1 MGLKQVVKPLDE
13 VFDESLDTAIAPS
26 LGKVY
31 GYVTGAFKP
40 ETQVEA
46 VTLSLYGDPDRF
58 FSATYITEGMR
69 RVFEEILGA
78 LERGARGLI
87 VLPSLFGGGKTH
99 VLLALYHAFRKPEA
113 LLKAEPRD
121 VAEQL
126 YERVGRVAG
135 EGGVEVVVVDGD
147 YASYAPTPS
156 NPLKIGTYTV
166 HSVWGYI
173 AHYLGRYDDVRG
185 GDERFEAPP
194 VDRLEALFAGKR
206 ALILMDEILSGYA
219 LNLSGEQRRIL
230 LEFFRRLATAV
241 RGKRVAVIIAIPAY
255 YRAERGAVEVEEL
268 YRDLED
274 FIRGFFEAVRDQATI
289 IPPVKLE
296 AETGGDVVRILRKR
310 IFGKSDM
317 VVPSDVLAHYQ
328 GVYRLELF
336 PPVARRVEA
345 LRESYPFHPT
355 YIDTLLRHVAEKK
368 PKVFQRTRFAI
379 LVTRKAVR
387 RLWRSQR
394 NPDFI
399 HVWSVDL
406 EDEDISNAILGKL
419 LSEKDYRVYLNKLY
433 QVAGKFSQEERA
445 LGTLAKDLVTTVF
458 LRTFLYEGVPE
469 ATKAHPTE
477 SEVYWA
483 VYDRDYNVEPARLK
497 EVLERLIEDPDASY
511 IVREDSRV
519 YFTTLIEITEI
530 VRKRAEEA
538 LDREK
543 NKVLDKLKEVMR
555 GLLIAED
562 EPHSPFSKDYTSI
575 LTGEELWLGVR
586 PEDAPQHK
594 VVVYLGALDRTK
606 AENLTM
612 GYANYRNVVVAL
624 DAPDNDKRK
633 ELLTATAWLYVIDR
647 MLSEKELEKMFAGNE
662 FVKNVNKLK
671 LNDIRKKKVNTVVSL
686 VPKTFNRV
694 WYPAGDGVRDVTVS
708 SPKKSLLGNVRTALE
723 SRGVEKILKPEEVD
737 LQVFLG
743 RLAEAG
749 GRLDDWAQ
757 VSTVVDLFHRNPRLW
772 MASKSDI
779 LSVLKRLYENLDI
792 MVMREGGIYW
802 KNICEDDRSCHGGP
816 HPAVKDLRDLDLVAR
831 AEFKFGELLKKL
843 LENEGLSQV
852 QGGFVERLYY
862 LQVGDSMFRL
872 RDLLNTWG
880 REKLY
885 RAVKDPANRLIL
897 KTKFIERGFSIE
909 VEPEYKE
916 VRVGEDVEVKVHVSP
931 VGEFRE
937 RVILRVEA
945 GTVNPPDGI
954 PSFEATWRL
963 VAPGREGLY
972 EFKLEA
978 YSEGMKREAGLK
990 LKVIGEYEV
999 IDVEAPEYDPRPGD
1013 LIEEISGKSINL
1025 ILDVEE
1031 KLLSGLGTPLI
1042 TLDASW
1048 GKGKLQIKSHDAELN
1063 EIREV
1068 VKSLTYIKRDI
1079 DVAEITLKLADAK
1092 PLDESR
1098 VKKINASKGFYRG
1111 VRLRVK
1117 RKVVG

>member
-1 MGLKQVVKPLDE
+1 
-13 VFDESLDTAIAPS
+13 
-26 LGKVY
+26 
-31 GYVTGAFKP
+31 
-40 ETQVEA
+40 
-46 VTLSLYGDPDRF
+46 
-58 FSATYITEGMR
+58 MR

-78 LERGARGLI
+78 LERGAGGLI

-99 VLLALYHAFRKPEA
+99 VLLALYHAFRRPEA

-156 NPLKIGTYTV
+156 NPLKIGPYTV

-173 AHYLGRYDDVRG
+173 AHCLGRYDDLRG

-206 ALILMDEILSGYA
+206 DLILMDEILSGYA

-230 LEFFRRLATAV
+230 LEFFRRLAMAV
-241 RGKRVAVIIAIPAY
+241 RGRRAAVIIAIPAY
-255 YRAERGAVEVEEL
+255 YHAERGTVEVEEL

-274 FIRGFFEAVRDQATI
+274 LIRGFFEAVRDQATV

-310 IFGKSDM
+310 IFGKSDA
-317 VVPSDVLAHYQ
+317 VVPGDVLAHYQ
-328 GVYRLELF
+328 GIYRLELF
-336 PPVARRVEA
+336 PHTAKNVGA

-355 YIDTLLRHVAEKK
+355 YIDILLRHVAEKK

-387 RLWRSQR
+387 MLWRSQR
-394 NPDFI
+394 DPDFI

-406 EDEDISNAILGKL
+406 EDEDISNAIIGKL
-419 LSEKDYRVYLNKLY
+419 LSEKDYRVYLSKLY
-433 QVAGKFSQEERA
+433 QVAGKLFQEEK
-445 LGTLAKDLVTTVF
+445 TLAKDLITTVF

-497 EVLERLIEDPDASY
+497 AVLERLIEDPDASY

-530 VRKRAEEA
+530 VGKRAEDA
-538 LDREK
+538 LAREK
-543 NKVLDKLKEVMR
+543 SKLIERLREELSK
-555 GLLIAED
+555 LLTAKD
-562 EPHSPFSKDYTSI
+562 EPHSPFSEDYTLI
-575 LTGEELWLGVR
+575 RTGEELRLGLR
-586 PEDAPQHK
+586 PGDEPQHR
-594 VVVYLGALDRTK
+594 VVVYLGALDRAE
-606 AENLTM
+606 AENLIT
-612 GYANYRNVVVAL
+612 GYPNYRNVVVVL
-624 DAPDNDKRK
+624 DAPDEGKRK

-647 MLSEKELEKMFAGNE
+647 MLKENELETMFAGDE

-671 LNDIRKKKVNTVVSL
+671 LNDIRKKMVNTVVSL

-694 WYPAGDGVRDVTVS
+694 WYPAGDGVRDVTVLP
-708 SPKKSLLGNVRTALE
+708 PKKSLLGNVRTALE

-737 LQVFLG
+737 LKVFLG
-743 RLAEAG
+743 KLAEAG
-749 GRLDDWAQ
+749 GRLDEWIQ
-757 VSTVVDLFHRNPRLW
+757 VSTLVDLFYRNPRLW
-772 MASKSDI
+772 IASKSDI

-802 KNICEDDRSCHGGP
+802 KNVCEDGRSCHGGS
-816 HPAVKDLRDLDLVAR
+816 HPDVKDLRDLDLVAG
-831 AEFKFGELLKKL
+831 AESKFGVFMEKL

-872 RDLLNTWG
+872 RDLLDTWG

-885 RAVKDPANRLIL
+885 HTMKDPANRLIL

-909 VEPEYKE
+909 VKPEYKE
-916 VRVGEDVEVKVHVSP
+916 VRVGEDVEVKVRVSP

-937 RVILRVEA
+937 RVILRAKA

-954 PSFEATWRL
+954 PPFEVAWRL

-972 EFKLEA
+972 EFMLEA

-999 IDVEAPEYDPRPGD
+999 IEVEAPKYDPRPGD
-1013 LIEEISGKSINL
+1013 LIEEVSGKSINL
-1025 ILDVEE
+1025 VLDVEE

-1042 TLDASW
+1042 TLDANW
-1048 GKGKLQIKSHDAELN
+1048 GKGKLQIKSHEAELD

-1068 VKSLTYIKRDI
+1068 VKSLAHIKRDV
-1079 DVAEITLKLADAK
+1079 DVAGITLKLADVK
-1092 PLDESR
+1092 PLDESK
-1098 VKKINASKGFYRG
+1098 VKKINASKSFYGG

>member
-1 MGLKQVVKPLDE
+1 MGLKQVVKPLDD

-31 GYVTGAFKP
+31 GYATGAFKP
-40 ETQVEA
+40 ETQIEA

-58 FSATYITEGMR
+58 FSVTYITEGMR
-69 RVFEEILGA
+69 KVFEEVLGA

-99 VLLALYHAFRKPEA
+99 VLLALYHAFKKPEA

-135 EGGVEVVVVDGD
+135 EGRVEVVVVDGD

-156 NPLKIGTYTV
+156 NPLKIGPYTV

-173 AHYLGRYDDVRG
+173 AYCLGRYDDVRG

-194 VDRLEALFAGKR
+194 VDRLEALFAGKQ

-219 LNLSGEQRRIL
+219 LNLGGEQRRIL
-230 LEFFRRLATAV
+230 LEFFRRLAIAL
-241 RGKRVAVIIAIPAY
+241 RGKRVAVITAIPAY
-255 YRAERGAVEVEEL
+255 YHAERGAVEVEEL

-274 FIRGFFEAVRDQATI
+274 LIRGFFEAVREQATI
-289 IPPVKLE
+289 IPPVKLG

-310 IFGKSDM
+310 IFGKSDI
-317 VVPSDVLAHYQ
+317 VVPGNVLAHYQ
-328 GVYRLELF
+328 GIYKLELF
-336 PPVARRVEA
+336 PPVARNVEA

-394 NPDFI
+394 DPDFI

-419 LSEKDYRVYLNKLY
+419 LSEKDYRVYLSKLY
-433 QVAGKFSQEERA
+433 QVAGKLSQEERA
-445 LGTLAKDLVTTVF
+445 LAKDLVTTVF

-497 EVLERLIEDPDASY
+497 VVLERLIEDPDASY

-543 NKVLDKLKEVMR
+543 SKVLDRLKEELR
-555 GLLIAED
+555 KLLIAKD
-562 EPHSPFSKDYTSI
+562 EPYSPFSEDYTSI
-575 LTGEELWLGVR
+575 LTGEELRLGVR

-594 VVVYLGALDRTK
+594 VVVYLGALDRIE

-624 DAPDNDKRK
+624 DAPDDNRRK

-647 MLSEKELEKMFAGNE
+647 MLEENELKEMFAGNE
-662 FVKNVNKLK
+662 LVRRVNELK
-671 LNDIRKKKVNTVVSL
+671 LNDIRRKMVDTVKSL
-686 VPKTFNRV
+686 APKTFNRV
-694 WYPAGDGVRDVTVS
+694 WYPAGDGVRDVTVLP
-708 SPKKSLLGNVRTALE
+708 PKKSLLGNVRTALE
-723 SRGVEKILKPEEVD
+723 SRGVEKILKPEEVN

-743 RLAEAG
+743 KLAEAG
-749 GRLDDWAQ
+749 GRLDDWIQ
-757 VSTVVDLFHRNPRLW
+757 VSKLVDLFHRNPRLW
-772 MASKSDI
+772 IASKSDI

-792 MVMREGGIYW
+792 MVMREGSIYW
-802 KNICEDDRSCHGGP
+802 KNICSDDDPGCRGGP

-831 AEFKFGELLKKL
+831 AESKFGELLEEL

-872 RDLLNTWG
+872 KDLLNAWG

-885 RAVKDPANRLIL
+885 RIVKDPENRLIL

-916 VRVGEDVEVKVHVSP
+916 VRVEEDVEVKVRVSP
-931 VGEFRE
+931 AGEFRE
-937 RVILRVEA
+937 RVILRTEA
-945 GTVNPPDGI
+945 GTVNPLDGV
-954 PSFEATWRL
+954 PPFEVTWKL

-978 YSEGMKREAGLK
+978 YSENMKREARLK

-999 IDVEAPEYDPRPGD
+999 IEVEVPKYDPRPGD
-1013 LIEEISGKSINL
+1013 LIEEVSGKSINL
-1025 ILDVEE
+1025 VLDVEE

-1042 TLDASW
+1042 TLDANW
-1048 GKGKLQIKSHDAELN
+1048 GKGKLQIKSHEAELN

-1068 VKSLTYIKRDI
+1068 VKSLTHIKRDI
-1079 DVAEITLKLADAK
+1079 DIAGITLKLADAK

-1098 VKKINASKGFYRG
+1098 VKKINASKSFYGG

-1117 RKVVG
+1117 RKVVR

>member
-78 LERGARGLI
+78 LERGAGGLI

-121 VAEQL
+121 VAGQL
-126 YERVGRVAG
+126 YERVGRVDG

-173 AHYLGRYDDVRG
+173 AHCLGRYDDVRG

-230 LEFFRRLATAV
+230 LEFFRRLAMAV
-241 RGKRVAVIIAIPAY
+241 RGRRVAVIIAIPAY
-255 YRAERGAVEVEEL
+255 YHAERGAVEVEEL

-274 FIRGFFEAVRDQATI
+274 LIRGFFEAVRDQATI
-289 IPPVKLE
+289 IPPVKLG

-310 IFGKSDM
+310 IFGKSDV
-317 VVPSDVLAHYQ
+317 VVPGDVLAYYQ
-328 GVYRLELF
+328 GIYGLELF
-336 PPVARRVEA
+336 PPVARHVEA
-345 LRESYPFHPT
+345 LKESYPFHPT

-394 NPDFI
+394 DPDFI

-406 EDEDISNAILGKL
+406 EDEDISNAVLGKL
-419 LSEKDYRVYLNKLY
+419 LSEKDYRVYLSKLY
-433 QVAGKFSQEERA
+433 QVAGKLFQEEKA
-445 LGTLAKDLVTTVF
+445 LAKDLITTVF

-483 VYDRDYNVEPARLK
+483 VYDRDYNVEPARLTA
-497 EVLERLIEDPDASY
+497 VLERLIEDPDASY

-530 VRKRAEEA
+530 VGKRAEDA
-538 LDREK
+538 LAREK
-543 NKVLDKLKEVMR
+543 SKLIERLKKEL
-555 GLLIAED
+555 GELLTAKD
-562 EPHSPFSKDYTSI
+562 EPHSPFSEDYALI
-575 LTGEELWLGVR
+575 RTGEELRLGLR
-586 PEDAPQHK
+586 PEDAPQHR
-594 VVVYLGALDRTK
+594 VVVYLGALDRTE
-606 AENLTM
+606 AENLIT
-612 GYANYRNVVVAL
+612 GYANYRNVVVVL
-624 DAPDNDKRK
+624 DAPDNDKRR

-647 MLSEKELEKMFAGNE
+647 MTSEKELETMFAGDE
-662 FVKNVNKLK
+662 FVKNVNELKLK
-671 LNDIRKKKVNTVVSL
+671 DIRKKMVNTVMSL
-686 VPKTFNRV
+686 APKTFNRV
-694 WYPAGDGVRDVTVS
+694 WYPAGDGVRNVTVLP
-708 SPKKSLLGNVRTALE
+708 PKKSLLGNVRTALE

-749 GRLDDWAQ
+749 GRLDEWIQ

-772 MASKSDI
+772 IASKSGV

-831 AEFKFGELLKKL
+831 AESKFGELLEKL

-916 VRVGEDVEVKVHVSP
+916 VRVGEDVEVKVRLSH

-937 RVILRVEA
+937 RVILRAEA

-954 PSFEATWRL
+954 PPFEATWKL

-978 YSEGMKREAGLK
+978 YSEGMRREAGLK

-999 IDVEAPEYDPRPGD
+999 IEVEAPEYDPRPGD
-1013 LIEEISGKSINL
+1013 LIEEISGKSIAL
-1025 ILDVEE
+1025 VLDAE
-1031 KLLSGLGTPLI
+1031 KRLLSGLGTPLI

-1063 EIREV
+1063 EIRGIVE
-1068 VKSLTYIKRDI
+1068 SLTRIKGDV

-1092 PLDESR
+1092 PLDESS
-1098 VKKINASKGFYRG
+1098 VKKINASKSFHGG

>member
-1 MGLKQVVKPLDE
+1 MGLKQVVKPLDD

-31 GYVTGAFKP
+31 GYATGAFKP

-69 RVFEEILGA
+69 RVFEEVLGV

-156 NPLKIGTYTV
+156 NPLKIGPYTV

-173 AHYLGRYDDVRG
+173 AHCLGRYDDVRG

-194 VDRLEALFAGKR
+194 VDRLEAVFAGKR

-230 LEFFRRLATAV
+230 LESFRRLAIAV

-296 AETGGDVVRILRKR
+296 AETGGDVVWILRKR
-310 IFGKSDM
+310 IFGKSDV

-328 GVYRLELF
+328 GIYRLELF

-345 LRESYPFHPT
+345 LRESYPFHPA

-406 EDEDISNAILGKL
+406 EDDDISNAILGKL

-433 QVAGKFSQEERA
+433 QVARKFSQEEKA
-445 LGTLAKDLVTTVF
+445 LAKDLVTTVF

-469 ATKAHPTE
+469 ATRAYPTE

-497 EVLERLIEDPDASY
+497 VVLERLIEDPDAGY

-538 LDREK
+538 LDKEK
-543 NKVLDKLKEVMR
+543 NKVLDRLKEELR
-555 GLLIAED
+555 KLLIAKD
-562 EPHSPFSKDYTSI
+562 EPYSPFSEDYTSI
-575 LTGEELWLGVR
+575 LTGEELRLGVR

-594 VVVYLGALDRTK
+594 VVVYLGALDRTE
-606 AENLTM
+606 AENLTI

-624 DAPDNDKRK
+624 DAPDDDRRK

-647 MLSEKELEKMFAGNE
+647 MLKENELEKMFAGNE
-662 FVKNVNKLK
+662 LVRRVNELK
-671 LNDIRKKKVNTVVSL
+671 LNDIRKKMVDTVKSL
-686 VPKTFNRV
+686 APKTFNRV
-694 WYPAGDGVRDVTVS
+694 WYPAGDGVRDITVLP
-708 SPKKSLLGNVRTALE
+708 PKKSLLGNVRTALE
-723 SRGVEKILKPEEVD
+723 SRGVEKILKPGEVN

-743 RLAEAG
+743 KLAEAG
-749 GRLDDWAQ
+749 GRLDEWTQ
-757 VSTVVDLFHRNPRLW
+757 VSKLVDLFHRNPRLW
-772 MASKSDI
+772 IASKSDI

-802 KNICEDDRSCHGGP
+802 KNICGDDDPGCRGGP
-816 HPAVKDLRDLDLVAR
+816 HPVVKDLGDLDLVAR
-831 AEFKFGELLKKL
+831 AESKFGEFLEKL
-843 LENEGLSQV
+843 LESEGLLQV
-852 QGGFVERLYY
+852 QGGFVARLYY

-872 RDLLNTWG
+872 KDLLNTWG

-885 RAVKDPANRLIL
+885 RTVKDPANRLIL
-897 KTKFIERGFSIE
+897 KTKTIERGFSIE

-916 VRVGEDVEVKVHVSP
+916 VGVGEDVEVKVRVSP
-931 VGEFRE
+931 AGEFRE
-937 RVILRVEA
+937 RVILRTEA
-945 GTVNPPDGI
+945 GTVNPLDGV
-954 PSFEATWRL
+954 PPFEATWRL
-963 VAPGREGLY
+963 VAPRREGLTSSSW
-972 EFKLEA
+972 KL
-978 YSEGMKREAGLK
+978 
-990 LKVIGEYEV
+990 I
-999 IDVEAPEYDPRPGD
+999 
-1013 LIEEISGKSINL
+1013 
-1025 ILDVEE
+1025 
-1031 KLLSGLGTPLI
+1031 
-1042 TLDASW
+1042 
-1048 GKGKLQIKSHDAELN
+1048 
-1063 EIREV
+1063 
-1068 VKSLTYIKRDI
+1068 
-1079 DVAEITLKLADAK
+1079 
-1092 PLDESR
+1092 
-1098 VKKINASKGFYRG
+1098 
-1111 VRLRVK
+1111 VRA
-1117 RKVVG
+1117 

>member
-1 MGLKQVVKPLDE
+1 
-13 VFDESLDTAIAPS
+13 
-26 LGKVY
+26 
-31 GYVTGAFKP
+31 
-40 ETQVEA
+40 
-46 VTLSLYGDPDRF
+46 
-58 FSATYITEGMR
+58 
-69 RVFEEILGA
+69 
-78 LERGARGLI
+78 
-87 VLPSLFGGGKTH
+87 
-99 VLLALYHAFRKPEA
+99 
-113 LLKAEPRD
+113 
-121 VAEQL
+121 
-126 YERVGRVAG
+126 
-135 EGGVEVVVVDGD
+135 
-147 YASYAPTPS
+147 
-156 NPLKIGTYTV
+156 
-166 HSVWGYI
+166 
-173 AHYLGRYDDVRG
+173 
-185 GDERFEAPP
+185 
-194 VDRLEALFAGKR
+194 
-206 ALILMDEILSGYA
+206 
-219 LNLSGEQRRIL
+219 
-230 LEFFRRLATAV
+230 
-241 RGKRVAVIIAIPAY
+241 
-255 YRAERGAVEVEEL
+255 
-268 YRDLED
+268 
-274 FIRGFFEAVRDQATI
+274 
-289 IPPVKLE
+289 
-296 AETGGDVVRILRKR
+296 
-310 IFGKSDM
+310 
-317 VVPSDVLAHYQ
+317 
-328 GVYRLELF
+328 LF
-336 PPVARRVEA
+336 PPVARHVEA
-345 LRESYPFHPT
+345 LKESYPFHPT

-419 LSEKDYRVYLNKLY
+419 LSEKDYRVYLSKLY
-433 QVAGKFSQEERA
+433 QVAGKLFQEEKA
-445 LGTLAKDLVTTVF
+445 LAKDLITTAF

-483 VYDRDYNVEPARLK
+483 VYDRDYNVEPARLTA
-497 EVLERLIEDPDASY
+497 VLERLIEDPDASY

-530 VRKRAEEA
+530 VGKRAEDA
-538 LDREK
+538 LAREK
-543 NKVLDKLKEVMR
+543 SKLIERLKKEL
-555 GLLIAED
+555 GELLTAKD
-562 EPHSPFSKDYTSI
+562 EPHSPFSEDYALI
-575 LTGEELWLGVR
+575 RTGEELRLGLR
-586 PEDAPQHK
+586 PEDAPQHR
-594 VVVYLGALDRTK
+594 VVVYLGALDRTE
-606 AENLTM
+606 AENLIT
-612 GYANYRNVVVAL
+612 GYANYRNVVVVL
-624 DAPDNDKRK
+624 DAPDNDKRR

-647 MLSEKELEKMFAGNE
+647 MTSEKELETMFAGDE
-662 FVKNVNKLK
+662 FVKNVNELKLK
-671 LNDIRKKKVNTVVSL
+671 DIRKKMVNTVMSL
-686 VPKTFNRV
+686 APKTFNRV
-694 WYPAGDGVRDVTVS
+694 WYPAGDGVRNVTVLP
-708 SPKKSLLGNVRTALE
+708 PKKSLLGNVRTALE

-749 GRLDDWAQ
+749 GRLDEWIQ

-772 MASKSDI
+772 IAGKNDI

-816 HPAVKDLRDLDLVAR
+816 YPAVKDLRDLDLVAR
-831 AEFKFGELLKKL
+831 AESKFGELLEKL

-916 VRVGEDVEVKVHVSP
+916 VGVGEDVEVKVRVSP
-931 VGEFRE
+931 VGEFKE
-937 RVILRVEA
+937 RVILGVEA

-954 PSFEATWRL
+954 PPFEATWKL

-978 YSEGMKREAGLK
+978 YSEGMRREARLK

-999 IDVEAPEYDPRPGD
+999 IEVEAPEYDPRPGD
-1013 LIEEISGKSINL
+1013 LIEEISGKSIAL
-1025 ILDVEE
+1025 VLDAE
-1031 KLLSGLGTPLI
+1031 KRLLSGLGTPLI

-1063 EIREV
+1063 EIRGIVE
-1068 VKSLTYIKRDI
+1068 SLTRIKGDV
-1079 DVAEITLKLADAK
+1079 DVAGITLKLADAK
-1092 PLDESR
+1092 PLDESS
-1098 VKKINASKGFYRG
+1098 VKKLSATKGFYGG

-1117 RKVVG
+1117 RRVVG

>member
-1 MGLKQVVKPLDE
+1 MGLKQVVKPLDD

-31 GYVTGAFKP
+31 GYATGAFKP

-230 LEFFRRLATAV
+230 LEFFRRLAIAV
-241 RGKRVAVIIAIPAY
+241 RGKRVAVIVAIPAY

-310 IFGKSDM
+310 IFGKSDV

-355 YIDTLLRHVAEKK
+355 YIDILLRHVAEKK

-406 EDEDISNAILGKL
+406 EDDDISNAILGKL

-433 QVAGKFSQEERA
+433 QVARKFSQEEKA
-445 LGTLAKDLVTTVF
+445 LAKDLATTVF

-469 ATKAHPTE
+469 ATRAYPTE

-483 VYDRDYNVEPARLK
+483 IYDRDYNVEPARLNA
-497 EVLERLIEDPDASY
+497 VLERLIEDPDASY
-511 IVREDSRV
+511 IVREDSKV

-538 LDREK
+538 LDKEK
-543 NKVLDKLKEVMR
+543 NKVLDRLKEELR
-555 GLLIAED
+555 KLLIAKD
-562 EPHSPFSKDYTSI
+562 EPYSPFSEDYTSI
-575 LTGEELWLGVR
+575 LTGEELRLGVR

-594 VVVYLGALDRTK
+594 VVVYLGALDRTE
-606 AENLTM
+606 AENLTI
-612 GYANYRNVVVAL
+612 GYANYRNVVIAL
-624 DAPDNDKRK
+624 DAPDDDRRK

-647 MLSEKELEKMFAGNE
+647 MLKENELEKMFAGNE
-662 FVKNVNKLK
+662 LVRRVNELK
-671 LNDIRKKKVNTVVSL
+671 LNDIRKKMVDTVKSL
-686 VPKTFNRV
+686 APKTFNRV
-694 WYPAGDGVRDVTVS
+694 WYPAGDGVRDITVLP
-708 SPKKSLLGNVRTALE
+708 PKKSLLGNVRTALE
-723 SRGVEKILKPEEVD
+723 SRGVEKILKPGEVD

-743 RLAEAG
+743 KLAEAG
-749 GRLDDWAQ
+749 GRLDEWTQ

-772 MASKSDI
+772 IASKGDI

-802 KNICEDDRSCHGGP
+802 KNICGDDDPGCRGGP
-816 HPAVKDLRDLDLVAR
+816 HPVVKDLGDLDLVAR
-831 AEFKFGELLKKL
+831 AESKFGEFLEKL

-916 VRVGEDVEVKVHVSP
+916 VRVGEDVEVKVRVSP

-954 PSFEATWRL
+954 PPFEATWRL

-999 IDVEAPEYDPRPGD
+999 IEVEAPEYDPRPGD

-1098 VKKINASKGFYRG
+1098 VKKINASKGFYGG

>member
-1 MGLKQVVKPLDE
+1 MGLKQVVKPLDD

-31 GYVTGAFKP
+31 GYATGAFKP

-69 RVFEEILGA
+69 RVFEEVLGA

-121 VAEQL
+121 VAGQL
-126 YERVGRVAG
+126 YERVGRVDG

-173 AHYLGRYDDVRG
+173 AHCLGRYDDVRG

-194 VDRLEALFAGKR
+194 VDRLEALFAGRR

-230 LEFFRRLATAV
+230 LESFRRLAIAV

-296 AETGGDVVRILRKR
+296 AETGGDVVWILRKR
-310 IFGKSDM
+310 IFGKSDV
-317 VVPSDVLAHYQ
+317 VVPGDVLAHYQ
-328 GVYRLELF
+328 GIYRLELF
-336 PPVARRVEA
+336 PPAARRVEA

-394 NPDFI
+394 NPDFL

-406 EDEDISNAILGKL
+406 EDDDISNAILGKL

-433 QVAGKFSQEERA
+433 QVARKFSQEEKA
-445 LGTLAKDLVTTVF
+445 LARDLVTTVF

-469 ATKAHPTE
+469 ATRAYPTE

-483 VYDRDYNVEPARLK
+483 IYDRDYNVEPARLK
-497 EVLERLIEDPDASY
+497 VVLERLIEDPDAGY
-511 IVREDSRV
+511 IVREDSKV

-538 LDREK
+538 LDKEK
-543 NKVLDKLKEVMR
+543 NKVLDRLKEELR
-555 GLLIAED
+555 KLLIAKD
-562 EPHSPFSKDYTSI
+562 EPYSPFSEDYTSI
-575 LTGEELWLGVR
+575 LTGEELRLGVR

-594 VVVYLGALDRTK
+594 VAVYLGALERTE
-606 AENLTM
+606 AENLTI

-624 DAPDNDKRK
+624 DAPDDDRRK
-633 ELLTATAWLYVIDR
+633 ELLTATAWLYVIDK
-647 MLSEKELEKMFAGNE
+647 MLKENELEKMFAGNE
-662 FVKNVNKLK
+662 LVRRVNELK
-671 LNDIRKKKVNTVVSL
+671 LNDIRKKMVDTVKSL
-686 VPKTFNRV
+686 APKTFNRV
-694 WYPAGDGVRDVTVS
+694 WYPAGDGVRDITVLP
-708 SPKKSLLGNVRTALE
+708 PKKSLLGNVRTALE

-743 RLAEAG
+743 KLAEAG
-749 GRLDDWAQ
+749 GRLDEWIQ
-757 VSTVVDLFHRNPRLW
+757 VSKLVDLFHRNPRLW
-772 MASKSDI
+772 IASKSDI
-779 LSVLKRLYENLDI
+779 LSVLKRLHENLDI

-816 HPAVKDLRDLDLVAR
+816 HSAVKDLKDLDLVAR
-831 AEFKFGELLKKL
+831 AESKFGELLEKL

-916 VRVGEDVEVKVHVSP
+916 VGVGEDVEVKVRVSP
-931 VGEFRE
+931 VGEFKE
-937 RVILRVEA
+937 RVILGAEA

-954 PSFEATWRL
+954 PPFEATWKL

-978 YSEGMKREAGLK
+978 YSEGMRREARLK

-999 IDVEAPEYDPRPGD
+999 IEVEAPEYDPRPGD
-1013 LIEEISGKSINL
+1013 LIEEISGKSIAL
-1025 ILDVEE
+1025 VLDAE
-1031 KLLSGLGTPLI
+1031 KRLLSGLGTPLI

-1063 EIREV
+1063 EIRGIVE
-1068 VKSLTYIKRDI
+1068 SLTRIKGDV
-1079 DVAEITLKLADAK
+1079 DVAGITLKLADAK
-1092 PLDESR
+1092 PLDESS
-1098 VKKINASKGFYRG
+1098 VKKLSATKGFYGG

-1117 RKVVG
+1117 RRVVG

>member
-78 LERGARGLI
+78 LERGAGGLI

-99 VLLALYHAFRKPEA
+99 VLLALYHAFRRPEA

-135 EGGVEVVVVDGD
+135 EGRVEVVVVDGD

-230 LEFFRRLATAV
+230 LEFFRRLAMAV
-241 RGKRVAVIIAIPAY
+241 RGRRAAVIIAIPAY
-255 YRAERGAVEVEEL
+255 YHAERGAVEVEEL

-274 FIRGFFEAVRDQATI
+274 LIRGFFEAVRDQATI
-289 IPPVKLE
+289 ISPVKLG

-310 IFGKSDM
+310 IFGKSD
-317 VVPSDVLAHYQ
+317 VVMPGDVLAYYQ
-328 GVYRLELF
+328 GIYRLELF

-419 LSEKDYRVYLNKLY
+419 LSEKDYRVYLSKLY
-433 QVAGKFSQEERA
+433 QVAGKLFQEEKA
-445 LGTLAKDLVTTVF
+445 LAKDLITTAF

-483 VYDRDYNVEPARLK
+483 VYDRDYNVEPARLTA
-497 EVLERLIEDPDASY
+497 VLERLIEDPDASY

-530 VRKRAEEA
+530 VGKRAEDA
-538 LDREK
+538 LAREK
-543 NKVLDKLKEVMR
+543 SKLIERLKKEL
-555 GLLIAED
+555 GELLTAKD
-562 EPHSPFSKDYTSI
+562 EPHSPFSEDYALI
-575 LTGEELWLGVR
+575 RTGEELRLGLR
-586 PEDAPQHK
+586 PEDAPQHR
-594 VVVYLGALDRTK
+594 VVVYLGALDRTE
-606 AENLTM
+606 AENLIT
-612 GYANYRNVVVAL
+612 GYANYRNVVVVL
-624 DAPDNDKRK
+624 DAPDNDKRR

-647 MLSEKELEKMFAGNE
+647 MTSEKELETMFAGDE
-662 FVKNVNKLK
+662 FVKNVNELKLK
-671 LNDIRKKKVNTVVSL
+671 DIRKKMVNTVMSL
-686 VPKTFNRV
+686 APKTFNRV
-694 WYPAGDGVRDVTVS
+694 WYPAGDGVRNVTVLP
-708 SPKKSLLGNVRTALE
+708 PKKSLLGNVRTALE

-749 GRLDDWAQ
+749 GRLDEWIQ

-772 MASKSDI
+772 IAGKNDI

-831 AEFKFGELLKKL
+831 AESKFGELLEKL

-916 VRVGEDVEVKVHVSP
+916 VRVGEDVEVKVRVGP
-931 VGEFRE
+931 VGDFRE
-937 RVILRVEA
+937 RVILRAEA

-954 PSFEATWRL
+954 PPFEATWRL
-963 VAPGREGLY
+963 VAPRREGLY

-978 YSEGMKREAGLK
+978 YSEGMRREAGLK

-999 IDVEAPEYDPRPGD
+999 IEVEAPEYDPRPGD
-1013 LIEEISGKSINL
+1013 LIEEISGKSITL
-1025 ILDVEE
+1025 VLDAE
-1031 KLLSGLGTPLI
+1031 KRLLSGLGTPLI

-1048 GKGKLQIKSHDAELN
+1048 GKGKLRIKSHEAELN
-1063 EIREV
+1063 EIRGIVE
-1068 VKSLTYIKRDI
+1068 SLTRIKGDV

-1092 PLDESR
+1092 PLDESS
-1098 VKKINASKGFYRG
+1098 VKKINASKSFHGG